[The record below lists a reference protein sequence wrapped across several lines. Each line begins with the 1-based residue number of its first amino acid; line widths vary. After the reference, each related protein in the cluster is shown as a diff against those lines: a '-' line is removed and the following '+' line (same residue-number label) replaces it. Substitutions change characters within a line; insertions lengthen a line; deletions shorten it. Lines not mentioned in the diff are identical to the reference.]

1 VSPAPARS
9 PTPGP
14 CAHPLTRRSSDDGST
29 LQARLYRRD
38 SDMTPTY
45 YLLLAALLFT
55 IGATGVLVRRNAVV
69 VFMCIELMLN
79 AVNLTLITFARING
93 TLDGQIMA
101 FFVMVVAAAEVV
113 VGLAIIMAIFKTRRS
128 ASVDEA
134 NLLKY

>member
-1 VSPAPARS
+1 V
-9 PTPGP
+9 
-14 CAHPLTRRSSDDGST
+14 
-29 LQARLYRRD
+29 
-38 SDMTPTY
+38 TPTY